1 MDDELVKVNISWTVD
16 DTNPDVRALIS
27 VLERERKQAA
37 ARIEADARR
46 IAELEGLVKEA
57 REKANALIDIVEG
70 IKGTMEHGTWRAERS
85 NLRMKD
91 TDEWAAFYV
100 LFRARMGGSDGSA

>member
-57 REKANALIDIVEG
+57 RGIVGRISSALNDAFAAC
-70 IKGTMEHGTWRAERS
+70 MEERA
-85 NLRMKD
+85 L
-91 TDEWAAFYV
+91 
-100 LFRARMGGSDGSA
+100 LARMGGSDGSA